1 MPAIARE
8 VAPSGPNWLHEI
20 KHDGFRI
27 LASRDAARVRLFTRD
42 GHDLT
47 ALFPLIRTGMLNWP
61 VSICLICLHGPR

>member
-8 VAPSGPNWLHEI
+8 AAPSEPNWLHEI
-20 KHDGFRI
+20 KHEGFRI
-27 LASRDAARVRLFTRD
+27 LRDAAGVRLFTRH

-61 VSICLICLHGPR
+61 VSICLICFHRPR